1 MKLNQIL
8 LVLESQS
15 NIINWAYPDID
26 DEMNEI
32 ERTSQELDINLQ
44 QLLDAFQH
52 ARLVR
57 LNDNIWSR
65 LDNTD
70 SYDIAKGDM
79 ETITH
84 LSSQYRKDLQSIL
97 KAFDSGGS
105 LPAPI
110 VMKSNGR
117 YYLIAGNTRLMAA
130 RAYGV
135 IPNVLLVVVQ

>member
-1 MKLNQIL
+1 MKLCNLFEI
-8 LVLESQS
+8 QS
-15 NIINWAYPDID
+15 SPVTWVYPNID

-44 QLLDAFQH
+44 QLLDSFQH
-52 ARLVR
+52 ARLIT
-57 LNDNIWSR
+57 LNDTIWSR

-70 SYDIAKGDM
+70 SYDIEQGDM
-79 ETITH
+79 ESVTH
-84 LSSQYRKDLQSIL
+84 LSSQYGKDLQSIL
-97 KAFDSGGS
+97 RVFSNAGS

-130 RAYGV
+130 RVHGV
-135 IPNVLLVVVQ
+135 IPKVLLVVVT